1 MQTSALIAPDCN
13 QRPARAGLHS
23 DQRFVTPLPPLPLS
37 PIPSIIRR
45 IDVNKIIVGDCER
58 VMATWPWNSVD
69 LVVSSPPY
77 DSMRS
82 YRSGQRWHFLG
93 VAYQLQRVLK
103 PGGVL
108 VWIVA
113 DETVNGSE
121 TGTSLNQALHFRE
134 LGLNLHDTMI
144 WTKYLPGLMG
154 KRYTSCWEYMFVLSK
169 GEPKTFNPIM
179 RKNKTAGTECRKNQR
194 TKNGVVCTGHMVTK
208 DYSIEE
214 NVWRIQVGGTNSSKH
229 PLQGKHP
236 AVFPEKLASQHIA
249 TWSNPGDLVCDPFSG
264 SGTTC
269 AVAARMGRRY
279 VGIDLDAEYCRNAR
293 VRIRRARA
301 EAV

>member
-1 MQTSALIAPDCN
+1 MSYPMQTSALIAPDCN

-23 DQRFVTPLPPLPLS
+23 DQRFVTPLSLPS
-37 PIPSIIRR
+37 IAPQGIIRR
-45 IDVNKIIVGDCER
+45 IDVNKVIVGDCER

-121 TGTSLNQALHFRE
+121 TGTSLNHLEEFRGAFR
-134 LGLNLHDTMI
+134 LGSAI
-144 WTKYLPGLMG
+144 
-154 KRYTSCWEYMFVLSK
+154 
-169 GEPKTFNPIM
+169 
-179 RKNKTAGTECRKNQR
+179 
-194 TKNGVVCTGHMVTK
+194 
-208 DYSIEE
+208 
-214 NVWRIQVGGTNSSKH
+214 RI
-229 PLQGKHP
+229 
-236 AVFPEKLASQHIA
+236 PED
-249 TWSNPGDLVCDPFSG
+249 DLER
-264 SGTTC
+264 
-269 AVAARMGRRY
+269 VA
-279 VGIDLDAEYCRNAR
+279 
-293 VRIRRARA
+293 RARRVFA
-301 EAV
+301 